1 MGPKFKVV
9 LLIVSKQVEVAE
21 AVLDAINR
29 KIGKMTKISVFFW
42 LQTGILCR
50 NSSETIAH

>member
-21 AVLDAINR
+21 MVLDAINR
-29 KIGKMTKISVFFW
+29 KD
-42 LQTGILCR
+42 R
-50 NSSETIAH
+50 

>member
-29 KIGKMTKISVFFW
+29 KIDKMTKILVFFSP
-42 LQTGILCR
+42 QTGVLCR

>member
-21 AVLDAINR
+21 TVLDAINR
-29 KIGKMTKISVFFW
+29 KIGKITKISVFFW
-42 LQTGILCR
+42 L
-50 NSSETIAH
+50 